1 MNPYAALCD
10 DFGLFAYLNTK
21 LDLPTGSETVVHFFE
36 TIQKSFP
43 QMTEFARRE
52 NGEFVLEEDRN
63 EGSLRS
69 VTLESRR
76 LASAHMNPDSLED
89 ADRQHER
96 VLEIAPFHLDLS
108 RINCDS
114 LDVVFTFD
122 FLYQGN
128 HDEVVAEALAQGSP
142 FEGLLQLPGSRVTHF
157 EPSMMV
163 TLDDHGRLQARLWVE
178 SRTTAYQVQTG
189 TYTEAPITVYFQL
202 HQDWNRQPFKNFSDA
217 YWNRRHLAQELIE
230 SHVLPGILL
239 PLHQTI
245 STR

>member
-10 DFGLFAYLNTK
+10 DFGIFTYLNTK
-21 LDLPTGSETVVHFFE
+21 LELPSNSETVLHFFE
-36 TIQKSFP
+36 SIQKTFP
-43 QMTEFARRE
+43 AMTEFERRE
-52 NGEFVLEEDRN
+52 SGEFVLEEDRE
-63 EGSLRS
+63 EGSMRS
-69 VTLESRR
+69 VTLEPRR

-96 VLEIAPFHLDLS
+96 VLEIAPYHLDLS
-108 RINCDS
+108 SLNCES

-122 FLYQGN
+122 FLFQGN

-142 FEGLLQLPGSRVTHF
+142 FEGMLQLPGSRVTHF

-163 TLDDHGRLQARLWVE
+163 TLDDHGKLQARLWVE
-178 SRTTAYQVQTG
+178 SRTTAFQVQTG
-189 TYTEAPITVYFQL
+189 HYTETPITVYFQL
-202 HQDWNRQPFKNFSDA
+202 HQDWSRPPFKSFSEA
-217 YWNRRHLAQELIE
+217 YWHRRHLAQELVE